1 MQREAVT
8 RIIGIMSQKGG
19 VGKTTSAMNIGD
31 GLFRMGR
38 KVLLVDLDPQA
49 HLTTALGFAP
59 PFYKT
64 IYDVL
69 DDQAPVQ
76 DAILNR
82 GGLHILPSEHQL
94 ANAES
99 ELPKISKYQYTLK
112 NKLEVVVDN
121 YDYIIVD
128 CTPSLG
134 SLFINAFAFVTEVFI
149 PVQVE
154 WLAIKGVASVLN
166 VFEAGKKHGLND
178 KLEVSGVI
186 ATMFDRRKILNRE
199 MLNHINDL
207 FGNRVFK
214 TYIRD
219 NVSLAESPSLG
230 LTIFEYL
237 ARSYGAQD
245 YQSLVKEILQME
257 ENRRDKELQKASYDS
272 FFSTL
277 EKDDKK
283 NTQD

>member
-1 MQREAVT
+1 
-8 RIIGIMSQKGG
+8 MSQKGG

-112 NKLEVVVDN
+112 NKMEVVVDN

-207 FGNRVFK
+207 FGNRVFN

-237 ARSYGAQD
+237 ERSYGAQD

-277 EKDDKK
+277 EKDDKT

>member
-1 MQREAVT
+1 MHDNNIS

-19 VGKTTSAMNIGD
+19 VGKTTSTMNIGD
-31 GLFRMGR
+31 GLFRRGR
-38 KVLLVDLDPQA
+38 KVLLIDLDPQA

-82 GGLHILPSEHQL
+82 NGLHLLPSEHQL

-112 NKLEVVVDN
+112 NKMAAVLHN

-134 SLFINAFAFVTEVFI
+134 SLFINAFAFVNEVFI

-154 WLAIKGVASVLN
+154 WLAIKGVATILN
-166 VFEAGKKHGLND
+166 VFEAGKKYGLND
-178 KLEVSGVI
+178 DLEVTGVI
-186 ATMFDRRKILNRE
+186 ATMYDGRKILNRE
-199 MLNHINDL
+199 MINHINEL
-207 FGNRVFK
+207 FGNKVFK
-214 TYIRD
+214 TFIRD

-230 LTIFEYL
+230 QTIFEYL
-237 ARSYGAQD
+237 YNCYGSQD
-245 YQSLVKEILQME
+245 YRSLVSEILKME
-257 ENRRDKELQKASYDS
+257 DNLREKEHEKASYHS
-272 FFSTL
+272 FFSAFESE
-277 EKDDKK
+277 EK
-283 NTQD
+283 

>member
-1 MQREAVT
+1 MQTGKIT

-31 GLFRMGR
+31 GLFRRGR

-69 DDQAPVQ
+69 DDQAPIQ
-76 DAILNR
+76 DAIINR
-82 GGLHILPSEHQL
+82 GGLHLLPSEHQL

-99 ELPKISKYQYTLK
+99 ELPKISKYQYILK
-112 NKLEVVVDN
+112 SKAESIVNK

-154 WLAIKGVASVLN
+154 WLAIKGVAAVLN
-166 VFEAGKKHGLND
+166 VFEAGKKYGLND
-178 KLEVSGVI
+178 RLEITGVI
-186 ATMFDRRKILNRE
+186 ATMFDKRKILNRE
-199 MLNHINDL
+199 MVSHINEL
-207 FGNRVFK
+207 FSNKVFS

-230 LTIFEYL
+230 QTIFEYL
-237 ARSYGAQD
+237 DRSHGAQD
-245 YQSLVKEILQME
+245 YRSLVDEIIEMEDNLREKEIE
-257 ENRRDKELQKASYDS
+257 KASYQS
-272 FFSTL
+272 FFAGFDQR
-277 EKDDKK
+277 E
-283 NTQD
+283 NE

>member
-1 MQREAVT
+1 MQRESVT

-19 VGKTTSAMNIGD
+19 VGKTTSTMNIGD
-31 GLFRMGR
+31 GLHRRGR

-76 DAILNR
+76 DAILSR
-82 GGLHILPSEHQL
+82 GNLHLLPSEHQL
-94 ANAES
+94 ANAEA

-112 NKLEVVVDN
+112 NKMAPVVN
-121 YDYIIVD
+121 KYDYIVVD

-134 SLFINAFAFVTEVFI
+134 SLFINAFAFVSEVFI

-154 WLAIKGVASVLN
+154 WLAIKGVATVLN
-166 VFEAGKKHGLND
+166 VFEMGKKYGLND
-178 KLEVSGVI
+178 NLEISGVI
-186 ATMFDRRKILNRE
+186 ATMYDKRKILNRE
-199 MLNHINDL
+199 MVSHINEL
-207 FGNRVFK
+207 FGKKVFK

-219 NVSLAESPSLG
+219 NVSLAESPSMG
-230 LTIFEYL
+230 QTIFEY
-237 ARSYGAQD
+237 SEFSHGAQD
-245 YQSLVKEILQME
+245 YSSLVDEIIRMEDTIREKEFEQASFQNFFAGFETE
-257 ENRRDKELQKASYDS
+257 E
-272 FFSTL
+272 
-277 EKDDKK
+277 
-283 NTQD
+283 

>member
-1 MQREAVT
+1 MQKENVT

-31 GLFRMGR
+31 GLFRRGR

-82 GGLHILPSEHQL
+82 NGLHLLPSEHQL

-112 NKLEVVVDN
+112 TKMESVAHK
-121 YDYIIVD
+121 YDYIVVD

-134 SLFINAFAFVTEVFI
+134 SLFINAFAFVNEVFI

-154 WLAIKGVASVLN
+154 WLAIKGVAAVLN
-166 VFEAGKKHGLND
+166 VFEMGKKYGLND
-178 KLEVSGVI
+178 GLEVTGVI
-186 ATMFDRRKILNRE
+186 ATMYDRRKILNRE
-199 MLNHINDL
+199 MVNHINEL
-207 FGNRVFK
+207 FGNKVFR

-230 LTIFEYL
+230 KTIFEYL
-237 ARSYGAQD
+237 ENCYGSQD
-245 YQSLVKEILQME
+245 YRSLVSEILSME
-257 ENRRDKELQKASYDS
+257 EDIREKEHDKASYRS
-272 FFSTL
+272 FFSAF
-277 EKDDKK
+277 ESEE
-283 NTQD
+283 Q

>member
-1 MQREAVT
+1 MRSNNLT
-8 RIIGIMSQKGG
+8 RIIGVMSQKGG
-19 VGKTTSAMNIGD
+19 VGKTTSVMNIGD
-31 GLFRMGR
+31 GLFRRGR
-38 KVLLVDLDPQA
+38 KVLLIDLDPQA

-82 GGLHILPSEHQL
+82 NGLHLLPSEHQL

-112 NKLEVVVDN
+112 NKMAAVLHN

-134 SLFINAFAFVTEVFI
+134 SLFINAFAFVNEVFI

-154 WLAIKGVASVLN
+154 WLAIKGVATILN
-166 VFEAGKKHGLND
+166 VFEAGKKYGLND
-178 KLEVSGVI
+178 DLEVTGVI
-186 ATMFDRRKILNRE
+186 ATMYDGRKILNRE
-199 MLNHINDL
+199 MINHINEL
-207 FGNRVFK
+207 FGNKVFK
-214 TYIRD
+214 TFIRD

-230 LTIFEYL
+230 QTIFEYL
-237 ARSYGAQD
+237 YNCYGSQD
-245 YQSLVKEILQME
+245 YRSLVSEILKME
-257 ENRRDKELQKASYDS
+257 DNLREKEHEKASYHS
-272 FFSTL
+272 FFSAFESE
-277 EKDDKK
+277 EK
-283 NTQD
+283 

>member
-1 MQREAVT
+1 MRSNNLT
-8 RIIGIMSQKGG
+8 RIIGVMSQKGG
-19 VGKTTSAMNIGD
+19 VGKTTSVMNIGD
-31 GLFRMGR
+31 GLFRRGR
-38 KVLLVDLDPQA
+38 KVLLIDLDPQA

-82 GGLHILPSEHQL
+82 NGLHLLPSEHQL

-112 NKLEVVVDN
+112 NKMAAVLHN

-134 SLFINAFAFVTEVFI
+134 SLFINAFAFVNEVFI

-154 WLAIKGVASVLN
+154 WLAIKGVATILN
-166 VFEAGKKHGLND
+166 VFEAGKKYGLND
-178 KLEVSGVI
+178 DLEVTGVI
-186 ATMFDRRKILNRE
+186 ATMYDGRKILNRE
-199 MLNHINDL
+199 MINHINEL
-207 FGNRVFK
+207 FGNKVFK
-214 TYIRD
+214 TFIRD

-230 LTIFEYL
+230 QTIFEYL
-237 ARSYGAQD
+237 YDCHGSQD
-245 YQSLVKEILQME
+245 YRSLVNEILKME
-257 ENRRDKELQKASYDS
+257 DDLVEKEHEKASYHS
-272 FFSTL
+272 FFSAF
-277 EKDDKK
+277 ESKDK
-283 NTQD
+283 

>member
-1 MQREAVT
+1 
-8 RIIGIMSQKGG
+8 MSQKGG
-19 VGKTTSAMNIGD
+19 VGKTTCAMNIGD
-31 GLFRMGR
+31 GLFRRGR
-38 KVLLVDLDPQA
+38 KVLLIDLDPQA

-82 GGLHILPSEHQL
+82 NGLHLLPSEHQL

-112 NKLEVVVDN
+112 NKMAAVVHN
-121 YDYIIVD
+121 YDYIIID

-134 SLFINAFAFVTEVFI
+134 SLFINAFAFVNEVFI

-154 WLAIKGVASVLN
+154 WLAIKGVAAILN
-166 VFEAGKKHGLND
+166 VFEIGKKYGLND
-178 KLEVSGVI
+178 DLEVTGVI
-186 ATMFDRRKILNRE
+186 ATMYDKRKILNRE
-199 MLNHINDL
+199 MVNHINEL
-207 FGNRVFK
+207 FGNKVFK
-214 TYIRD
+214 TFIRD

-230 LTIFEYL
+230 QTIFEYL
-237 ARSYGAQD
+237 YNCYGSQD
-245 YQSLVKEILQME
+245 YRSLVSEILKME
-257 ENRRDKELQKASYDS
+257 DNLREKEHEKASYHS
-272 FFSTL
+272 FFSAFESE
-277 EKDDKK
+277 EK
-283 NTQD
+283 

>member
-1 MQREAVT
+1 MRSNNLT
-8 RIIGIMSQKGG
+8 RIIGVMSQKGG
-19 VGKTTSAMNIGD
+19 VGKTTSVMNIGD
-31 GLFRMGR
+31 GLFRRGR
-38 KVLLVDLDPQA
+38 KVLLIDLDPQA

-82 GGLHILPSEHQL
+82 NGLHLLPSEHQL

-112 NKLEVVVDN
+112 NKMAAVVHN

-134 SLFINAFAFVTEVFI
+134 SLFINAFVFVNEVFI

-154 WLAIKGVASVLN
+154 WLAIKGVATILN
-166 VFEAGKKHGLND
+166 VFEAGKKYGLND
-178 KLEVSGVI
+178 DLEVTGVI
-186 ATMFDRRKILNRE
+186 ATMYDGRKILNRE
-199 MLNHINDL
+199 MINHINEL
-207 FGNRVFK
+207 FGNKVFK
-214 TYIRD
+214 TFIRD

-230 LTIFEYL
+230 QTIFEYL
-237 ARSYGAQD
+237 YNCYGSQD
-245 YQSLVKEILQME
+245 YRSLVSEILKME
-257 ENRRDKELQKASYDS
+257 DNLREKEHEKASYHS
-272 FFSTL
+272 FFSAFESE
-277 EKDDKK
+277 EK
-283 NTQD
+283 

>member
-1 MQREAVT
+1 MQPGYVT

-31 GLFRMGR
+31 GLFRRGR

-82 GGLHILPSEHQL
+82 GGLHLLPSEHQL
-94 ANAES
+94 ANVES
-99 ELPKISKYQYTLK
+99 DLPKISKYQYTLK
-112 NKLEVVVDN
+112 NKLESVVGD

-134 SLFINAFAFVTEVFI
+134 SLFINAFAFVNEVFI

-154 WLAIKGVASVLN
+154 WLAIKGVAAVLN
-166 VFEAGKKHGLND
+166 VFEVGKKYGLND
-178 KLEVSGVI
+178 ELDITGVI
-186 ATMFDRRKILNRE
+186 ATMYDKRKILNRE
-199 MLNHINDL
+199 MVNHIHEL
-207 FGNRVFK
+207 FASKVFE

-230 LTIFEYL
+230 KTIFEYMPN
-237 ARSYGAQD
+237 SYGSQD
-245 YQSLVKEILQME
+245 YGTLVKEIITME
-257 ENRRDKELQKASYDS
+257 DNIQEREIEKASYHT
-272 FFSTL
+272 FFSAI
-277 EKDDKK
+277 EPDDGS
-283 NTQD
+283 

>member
-1 MQREAVT
+1 
-8 RIIGIMSQKGG
+8 MSQKGG

-38 KVLLVDLDPQA
+38 KVLLIDLDPQA

-245 YQSLVKEILQME
+245 YRSLVNEILQME
-257 ENRRDKELQKASYDS
+257 ENRRDKELQKSSYDS

-277 EKDDKK
+277 DKDDKK